1 MHLASKLHV
10 QVKFLQGLALLGY
23 QHATASS
30 YLQATESQHQTGQ
43 WAQWHCGQHAFISWP
58 AVLPQ
63 SCNSTDDLRCTLKA
77 FTPRLKGCKCAISS
91 KISFMSLISLISL
104 TSSVQCWT
112 FTSRCSPGSARRAL
126 NKNAHMH
133 PAFPPFWASYVLML
147 AFVLH
152 AHILPFNLS
161 CGSVFRCVSWLVF
174 WYVHITL
181 PYNL

>member
-1 MHLASKLHV
+1 MYRLSFCKALPCLDTNMPPLHHIFKQQRV
-10 QVKFLQGLALLGY
+10 SIRQVSEHSDTVVNMLSSLDLLFCHS
-23 QHATASS
+23 HAIQLMIWGARWQ
-30 YLQATESQHQTGQ
+30 L
-43 WAQWHCGQHAFISWP
+43 
-58 AVLPQ
+58 
-63 SCNSTDDLRCTLKA
+63 
-77 FTPRLKGCKCAISS
+77 TPRLKGCKCAISS
-91 KISFMSLISLISL
+91 KISLMSLISLISL